1 MKEKVLAFLKTKLN
15 GVAESYLSGVAD
27 YYSKTVTDESEIET
41 ALNDSVIG
49 LLKVNA
55 AILQQEGDRRAT
67 EAQKTALKNF
77 MEKNGLDENGK
88 PKTPPTPPAEPD
100 SVQAIL
106 DKLLSER
113 LAPLQE
119 KLTAFEQKELQSAR
133 MNKLNERLSA
143 MGIPKTFIKGR
154 NINIQSDEEIDAL
167 VSEIET
173 DFIGVRQELA
183 DSGVV
188 VSIPRSPQVSEREG
202 EAFGKAIAAKRN
214 TNTSDGVVGKPI

>member
-88 PKTPPTPPAEPD
+88 PITPQTEPD
-100 SVQAIL
+100 SVEAIL
-106 DKLLSER
+106 EKLLSEK
-113 LAPLQE
+113 LTPLQE
-119 KLTAFEQKELQSAR
+119 KLTGFEQKELQSAR

-143 MGIPKTFIKGR
+143 AGVPKTFIKGR
-154 NINIQSDEEIDAL
+154 NINIQSDEEIDSIF
-167 VSEIET
+167 SEIET

>member
-88 PKTPPTPPAEPD
+88 PKTPQNEPD
-100 SVQAIL
+100 SVEAIL
-106 DKLLSER
+106 EKLLSEK
-113 LAPLQE
+113 LTPLQE
-119 KLTAFEQKELQSAR
+119 KLTGFEQKELQSAR

-143 MGIPKTFIKGR
+143 AGVPKTFIKGR
-154 NINIQSDEEIDAL
+154 NINIQSDEEIDSIF
-167 VSEIET
+167 SEIET

>member
-88 PKTPPTPPAEPD
+88 PKTAQNEPD

-106 DKLLSER
+106 EKLLSEK
-113 LAPLQE
+113 LTPLQE
-119 KLTAFEQKELQSAR
+119 KLTGFEQKELQSAR
-133 MNKLNERLSA
+133 MNKLSERLSA
-143 MGIPKTFIKGR
+143 AGVPKTFIKGR
-154 NINIQSDEEIDAL
+154 NINIQSDEEIDSIF
-167 VSEIET
+167 SEIET

>member
-88 PKTPPTPPAEPD
+88 PKTAVNEPD

-119 KLTAFEQKELQSAR
+119 KLTGFEQKELQSAR

-143 MGIPKTFIKGR
+143 MGVPKTFIKGR

>member
-88 PKTPPTPPAEPD
+88 PKTPQSEPD
-100 SVQAIL
+100 SVEAIL
-106 DKLLSER
+106 EKLLSEK
-113 LAPLQE
+113 LTPLQE
-119 KLTAFEQKELQSAR
+119 KLTGFEQKELQSAR

-143 MGIPKTFIKGR
+143 AGVPKTFIKGR
-154 NINIQSDEEIDAL
+154 NINIQSDEEIDSIF
-167 VSEIET
+167 SEIET